1 MALFSLAARA
11 GIPAARSAL
20 RFISKL
26 KKPPKTGGI
35 TLYRGE
41 PAKPIVSM
49 KEQAKHMYGAGRDTS
64 KSVFSTFS
72 NPNLRHSALGR
83 WYTTDPSRA
92 MRFAGSPRM
101 SLKIQGVKNYLK
113 NFPGW
118 GFEKGVVKKVVLPP
132 KQAKLAKKVQERISG
147 GDAMGEAY
155 VIPKKFLANVEVDK
169 LRSFIA
175 NMYRMA
181 GKKHGGL
188 ARILEV

>member
-1 MALFSLAARA
+1 MLWSLAARA
-11 GIPAARSAL
+11 WIPAARSAI
-20 RFISKL
+20 RFLSKL
-26 KKPPKTGGI
+26 KKPKGGGI

-41 PAKPIVSM
+41 PAKPIVSL

-72 NPNLRHSALGR
+72 NPNLRYSALGR

-92 MRFAGSPRM
+92 MRFAGHPRFSIKM
-101 SLKIQGVKNYLK
+101 QGIKNYLRD
-113 NFPGW
+113 FPGW
-118 GFEKGVVKKVVLPP
+118 GYQPGVVKRVVLTP

-155 VIPKKFLANVEVDK
+155 VIPRKFLANVEVDK

>member
-1 MALFSLAARA
+1 M
-11 GIPAARSAL
+11 
-20 RFISKL
+20 
-26 KKPPKTGGI
+26 
-35 TLYRGE
+35 
-41 PAKPIVSM
+41 
-49 KEQAKHMYGAGRDTS
+49 
-64 KSVFSTFS
+64 
-72 NPNLRHSALGR
+72 
-83 WYTTDPSRA
+83 
-92 MRFAGSPRM
+92 
-101 SLKIQGVKNYLK
+101 
-113 NFPGW
+113 
-118 GFEKGVVKKVVLPP
+118 KKVVLPP

>member
-1 MALFSLAARA
+1 MALWSLAARA

-20 RFISKL
+20 RFLSKL
-26 KKPPKTGGI
+26 KKPPKGI

-41 PAKPIVSM
+41 PLKPIMS
-49 KEQAKHMYGAGRDTS
+49 AKDTAKYMYGPGRETS
-64 KSVFSTFS
+64 KSVFSTLS
-72 NPNLRHSALGR
+72 NPKLRHSALGR

-92 MRFAGSPRM
+92 MKFAGSPRM

-118 GFEKGVVKKVVLPP
+118 GYEPGIVKKVVLTP
-132 KQAKLAKKVQERISG
+132 KQARLAKKVQERISG

-155 VIPKKFLANVEVDK
+155 VIPRNLLPTVEKDAIRTAVANLK
-169 LRSFIA
+169 
-175 NMYRMA
+175 RMM
-181 GKKHGGL
+181 GMKQGGL

>member
-1 MALFSLAARA
+1 MALWSLAARA

-20 RFISKL
+20 RFLSKL
-26 KKPPKTGGI
+26 KKPPKGI

-41 PAKPIVSM
+41 PLKPIMSA
-49 KEQAKHMYGAGRDTS
+49 KETAKYMYGAGRDTS
-64 KSVFSTFS
+64 KSVFSTLS

-118 GFEKGVVKKVVLPP
+118 GYEPGIVKKVVLTP
-132 KQAKLAKKVQERISG
+132 KQARLAKKVQERISG

-155 VIPKKFLANVEVDK
+155 VIPRNLLPTVEKDAIRTAVANLK
-169 LRSFIA
+169 
-175 NMYRMA
+175 RMM
-181 GKKHGGL
+181 GMKQGGL

>member
-1 MALFSLAARA
+1 MALWSLAARA

-20 RFISKL
+20 RFLSKL
-26 KKPPKTGGI
+26 KKPPKGI

-41 PAKPIVSM
+41 PLKPIMSA
-49 KEQAKHMYGAGRDTS
+49 KETAKYMYGADRGTS
-64 KSVFSTFS
+64 KNVFSTLS
-72 NPNLRHSALGR
+72 NPNLRYSALGR

-92 MRFAGSPRM
+92 MRFAGHPRFSIKM
-101 SLKIQGVKNYLK
+101 QGIKNYLRD
-113 NFPGW
+113 FPGW
-118 GFEKGVVKKVVLPP
+118 GYEPGIVKKVVLTP
-132 KQAKLAKKVQERISG
+132 KQARLAKKVQERISG

>member
-1 MALFSLAARA
+1 MALWSLAARA

-20 RFISKL
+20 RFLSKL
-26 KKPPKTGGI
+26 KKPSGGGI

-41 PAKPIVSM
+41 PLKPIMS
-49 KEQAKHMYGAGRDTS
+49 AKDTAKYMYGPGRETS
-64 KSVFSTFS
+64 KSVFSTLS
-72 NPNLRHSALGR
+72 NPKLRHSALGR

-92 MRFAGSPRM
+92 MKFAGSPRM

-118 GFEKGVVKKVVLPP
+118 GYEPGIVKKVVLTP
-132 KQAKLAKKVQERISG
+132 KQARLAKKVQERISG

-155 VIPKKFLANVEVDK
+155 VIPRNLLPTVEKDAIRTAVANLK
-169 LRSFIA
+169 
-175 NMYRMA
+175 RMM
-181 GKKHGGL
+181 GMKQGGL